1 MPTLEDYAT
10 RPGWKIKSWGVDRSG
25 KVPADAMTVYGG
37 LVIGITSPETCT
49 VTWLDG
55 NQRQCCIPGLPLHPE
70 TGFLEASDF
79 PVSFGEAGIVV
90 CRVVISLDEKGEIG
104 GQLIARGDNSVDGNT
119 GTFAAEGHPGPPS
132 DEPS

>member
-25 KVPADAMTVYGG
+25 KVPTHAMTVYGG

-55 NQRQCCIPGLPLHPE
+55 DQRLCSITGLPFQPA
-70 TGFLEASDF
+70 TGYLEASDF
-79 PVSFGEAGIVV
+79 PVSFGESGIVV
-90 CRVVISLDEKGEIG
+90 CRVLIFLDEKGEIAG
-104 GQLIARGDNSVDGNT
+104 HLEARGDNGIDGNT